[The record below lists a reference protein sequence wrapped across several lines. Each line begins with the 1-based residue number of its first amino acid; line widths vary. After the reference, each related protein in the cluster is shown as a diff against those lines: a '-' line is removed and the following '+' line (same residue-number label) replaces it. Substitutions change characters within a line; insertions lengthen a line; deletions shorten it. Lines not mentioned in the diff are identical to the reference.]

1 MCKFKVSHFV
11 YLASDACS
19 CSSGLIFSST
29 AEYVTLAFTQ
39 AASGAAA
46 VLARL
51 ATCVCTCIV
60 CNFPQYMDIGL
71 DTYSLQM
78 YICTY
83 VLHTHNYHI
92 YTNIHIHAYNYVY
105 KHAYVCMLI
114 ITYTHIH
121 SYMLTHRYRLTAG
134 SNDFLFLSSSS

>member
-1 MCKFKVSHFV
+1 MCKFKVSYV
-11 YLASDACS
+11 LYLASDACS

-60 CNFPQYMDIGL
+60 CNF
-71 DTYSLQM
+71 LQ
-78 YICTY
+78 
-83 VLHTHNYHI
+83 
-92 YTNIHIHAYNYVY
+92 
-105 KHAYVCMLI
+105 
-114 ITYTHIH
+114 
-121 SYMLTHRYRLTAG
+121 
-134 SNDFLFLSSSS
+134 

>member
-1 MCKFKVSHFV
+1 MCKFKVSYVV

-60 CNFPQYMDIGL
+60 RNFLQYMDTGQ
-71 DTYSLQM
+71 DTYTLQM

-92 YTNIHIHAYNYVY
+92 Y
-105 KHAYVCMLI
+105 
-114 ITYTHIH
+114 
-121 SYMLTHRYRLTAG
+121 SYIMILLP
-134 SNDFLFLSSSS
+134 